1 MREDLMCP
9 DESLLTAYVD
19 NEVPSPWKERIEMHL
34 GQCER
39 CANRVAQYRALKLAL
54 KAADVFDAP
63 QREEA
68 AKRIQAS
75 LRSITDESSHSL
87 RTEAIFERYPLFS
100 ALMSRR
106 ISVPLPVLAASLL
119 ITVFFAGLAFGIF
132 GAHRTTGQ
140 ALALSTRLPE
150 ESASNIESIVSLLS
164 QTDPNQFVTIHA
176 PGNISSQPLVDSTP
190 VYVIYNPSGRKPTI
204 MAFPVQGEIK

>member
-1 MREDLMCP
+1 MCP
-9 DESLLTAYVD
+9 DESLLTAYID

-34 GQCER
+34 CQCER
-39 CANRVAQYRALKLAL
+39 CANRVAQYRALKVAL
-54 KAADVFDAP
+54 KAADVLEASKR
-63 QREEA
+63 QEA

-75 LRSITDESSHSL
+75 LKSITDESSRPL
-87 RTEAIFERYPLFS
+87 RTECIIERYPVFS
-100 ALMSRR
+100 TFMSKR
-106 ISVPLPVLAASLL
+106 ISVPLPILAASLL
-119 ITVFFAGLAFGIF
+119 IMVFFAGLAFGIF

-176 PGNISSQPLVDSTP
+176 PGNISQPLVNTTP
-190 VYVIYNPSGRKPTI
+190 VYVIYNSSGRKPTV
-204 MAFPVQGEIK
+204 MAFPVEGER